1 LMDTKNIIMMYEER
15 LQVIWAVSFVMSGV
29 VFALAFWFTPIIGAF
44 AVLGYVILYVSLAVA
59 FLIVFR
65 EIEKLN
71 EQAVDTL
78 KAKEKDIKDV
88 LKELQKKYYKKKLDE
103 DTYNKMTQ
111 EYEKEL
117 TELQVRM
124 RNLKRRN

>member
-1 LMDTKNIIMMYEER
+1 LAVPSIIMIHEER
-15 LQVIWAVSFVMSGV
+15 LQIIWAVSFIISGL
-29 VFALAFWFTPIIGAF
+29 VFALAFWFTPVIGVF
-44 AVLGYVILYVSLAVA
+44 AVLGYIILYVSLATA

-78 KAKEKDIKDV
+78 RAKEREIKDV
-88 LKELQKKYYKKKLDE
+88 IKELQKKYYKKKIDG
-103 DTYNKMTQ
+103 DTYTRMTQ

-117 TELQVRM
+117 TELQVRI
-124 RNLKRRN
+124 RNLKKK

>member
-1 LMDTKNIIMMYEER
+1 MRYDER

-29 VFALAFWFTPIIGAF
+29 VFAVAFWTAPIIGTL
-44 AVLGYVILYVSLAVA
+44 AVLGYIILYVSLAIA

-88 LKELQKKYYKKKLDE
+88 LKELQRKYYKKKLDE

-124 RNLKRRN
+124 RNLKRRA

>member
-1 LMDTKNIIMMYEER
+1 MKYEER
-15 LQVIWAVSFVMSGV
+15 MQVIWAVSFIVSGL
-29 VFALAFWFTPIIGAF
+29 VFALAFWSAPIIGTL
-44 AVLGYVILYVSLAVA
+44 AVLGYIILYVSLAVA

-71 EQAVDTL
+71 DQALDTL
-78 KAKEKDIKDV
+78 KAKEKDIKDFI
-88 LKELQKKYYKKKLDE
+88 KELQKKYYKKKLDE
-103 DTYNKMTQ
+103 ETYNRMTQ

-124 RNLKRRN
+124 RSLKSKG

>member
-1 LMDTKNIIMMYEER
+1 MRYDER
-15 LQVIWAVSFVMSGV
+15 LQIIWAVSFVMSGV
-29 VFALAFWFTPIIGAF
+29 VFAVAFWTAPIIGTL
-44 AVLGYVILYVSLAVA
+44 AVLGYIILYVSLAIA

-88 LKELQKKYYKKKLDE
+88 LKELQRKYYKKKLDE

-124 RNLKRRN
+124 RNLKRRA